1 MGRVLLLLA
10 ILVLTL
16 PPTVGGEP
24 APTVVVRMSPD
35 QLRQAREAGLQPV
48 RAVDYGSFAWLELHE
63 GDLPHLQAAGL
74 DYELQANPYRLDLG
88 GQRFDPVRDGV
99 RLPAGW
105 QPAAERDAAA
115 GAGPDLQLVQLIGP
129 TRAEWLA
136 ALEAAGLEL
145 VRYVHPYSYVAWCNT
160 AALERAAGH
169 DFVRWTGPFE
179 PAWRLDSRWR
189 TLGAEPVPVNVLLVR
204 SADLDEAVNRLA
216 SLGGDPGARVALDRA
231 LSHVSLRLPARAL
244 QAAARIPGVYSVQV
258 APTDGGLRGE
268 MSNQVSANNLS
279 ANLAFPG
286 YQEWLAGM
294 GLDGTGVVIAS
305 VDAGIR
311 GTHQDLAGR
320 MLPCSGSTCG
330 GALMSDHGTH
340 TAGIMAADGSS
351 GIADSGGFL
360 RGLGMAP
367 GARLIEQVYTLAY
380 QGDSPDMRLLMAES
394 YRNGAAI
401 SGNSWGP
408 SGTPEGYDFY
418 AMQVD
423 MGVRDADPAAP
434 DNQPLTYVLSIM
446 NGGGDVS
453 TQGSPDE
460 AKNILTVGSTYLQL
474 PNGSQCLNIDDLS
487 ENTAHGPALDGRKIP
502 HMVAPGVLVDS
513 TSSNGDDQFVL
524 KSGTSMASPHVSGAA
539 ALFVQY
545 YRALRGTDPSPALI
559 KAAFL
564 AVARDLAGHLDA
576 DKNVLGHPFD
586 SKQGW
591 GRLDAAAVLNPA
603 APVLYFDQHLVLG
616 DTGQAW
622 QRALRAAD
630 SSRPLRLMLAWT
642 DAPGHGLGG
651 TTPAWNNDLDLVV
664 EANGQ
669 TYQGNAFGSDGW
681 SLPGGGRDAMN
692 NTEGVFLPAGAATTF
707 TVRVVASNITSDGVP
722 NHGDEDDQ
730 DFVLV
735 CYNCLPGD
743 GEGLLYLPLIRN

>member
-10 ILVLTL
+10 ILLLTL
-16 PPTVGGEP
+16 PPAAAREP
-24 APTVVVRMSPD
+24 ASTVFVRMSPD
-35 QLRQAREAGLQPV
+35 HLRQAREAGLEPV
-48 RAVDYGSFAWLELHE
+48 RLVDYGSFAWLELAE
-63 GDLPHLQAAGL
+63 GDLLLLQAGGL
-74 DYELQANPYRLDLG
+74 PYEVQPDPYRLDLG
-88 GQRFDPVRDGV
+88 GQSFDPVRDGV

-105 QPAAERDAAA
+105 QPAAERDDAAA
-115 GAGPDLQLVQLIGP
+115 EGHDLQLVQLIGP
-129 TRAEWLA
+129 TRAEWLS

-145 VRYVHPYSYVAWCNT
+145 VRYVHPYSYIAWGDA

-179 PAWRLDSRWR
+179 PAWRLDPRWR
-189 TLGAEPVPVNVLLVR
+189 ILGAEPVPLNVLLVR
-204 SADLDEAVNRLA
+204 AADVEEAVNRLA

-231 LSHVSLRLPARAL
+231 LSHVSLRLPAPAL

-268 MSNQVSANNLS
+268 MSNQVSANNLNS
-279 ANLAFPG
+279 NFAFAG
-286 YQEWLAGM
+286 YQEWLADL
-294 GLDGTGVVIAS
+294 GLDGTGVVIAN

-311 GTHQDLAGR
+311 GTHQDLVGR

-380 QGDSPDMRLLMAES
+380 QGDSPNMGLLMAES
-394 YRNGAAI
+394 YRNGAVI

-423 MGVRDADPAAP
+423 IGVRDADPVAP
-434 DNQPLTYVLSIM
+434 GNQPLTYVLSIM
-446 NGGGDVS
+446 NGGGGVS

-460 AKNILTVGSTYLQL
+460 AKNILTIGSTYLQHID
-474 PNGSQCLNIDDLS
+474 GSQLLNFDDLS
-487 ENTAHGPALDGRKIP
+487 YNTAHGPALDGRKIP
-502 HMVAPGVLVDS
+502 HMVAPGFFVDS

-545 YRALRGTDPSPALI
+545 YRARRATDPSPALI

-576 DKNVLGHPFD
+576 DGNVLGHPFD

-603 APVLYFDQHLVLG
+603 VPVRYYDQLTVLD
-616 DTGQAW
+616 DTGQVW
-622 QRALRAAD
+622 QRVLRVGD
-630 SSRPLRLMLAWT
+630 SNRPLRLMLAWT
-642 DAPGHGLGG
+642 DAPGHGEGG
-651 TTPAWNNDLDLVV
+651 ITPAWNNDLDLVV
-664 EANGQ
+664 EAGGK
-669 TYQGNAFGSDGW
+669 TYRGNAFGSDGW
-681 SLPGGGRDAMN
+681 SLAGGGRDAMN
-692 NTEGVFLPAGAATTF
+692 NTEGVFLPPGAATTF
-707 TVRVVASNITSDGVP
+707 TVRVVASNIPSDGVP
-722 NHGDEDDQ
+722 NHGDDTDQ
-730 DFVLV
+730 DFALV
-735 CYNCLPGD
+735 CYNCLPGGSD
-743 GEGLLYLPLIRN
+743 RLLYLPLIRN